1 VRGSEFSIDA
11 LSIGTSRI
19 FRLIPQVMKVRKM
32 KADSKI
38 KVHESSNTDQ
48 SGRQYDPGRFR
59 MFERT
64 LDEYLD
70 RFFASKVGKRDVEK
84 LRELVMYLLEDECE
98 SVPKIRRFRSS
109 VTKPRVLDCMFEI
122 MGAIGHRSSQRK
134 SSEEENAL
142 YHLIGR
148 IFFAMA
154 YAEKLRSAAR

>member
-1 VRGSEFSIDA
+1 
-11 LSIGTSRI
+11 
-19 FRLIPQVMKVRKM
+19 MKN
-32 KADSKI
+32 DLKI
-38 KVHESSNTDQ
+38 KVEEPSYNDKNDANTGHQ
-48 SGRQYDPGRFR
+48 FDPSRLR

-64 LDEYLD
+64 LDEYLG
-70 RFFASKVGKRDVEK
+70 RFCSSKVKERDLNK

-98 SVPKIRRFRSS
+98 SVPKISRFRSS

-122 MGAIGHRSSQRK
+122 MGAIGHRSNQRK

-154 YAEKLRSAAR
+154 YAEKLRSGAAN